1 MRRIWSLRSPFLLAM
16 LTLIALPAAT
26 WAAPVQGILN
36 IGGSDAQVSAT
47 FLNFLCF
54 GLGAACPTPPGS
66 TPSGDF
72 LATGTQTGDFVPY
85 AGNVGFI
92 QDLNQTTQPL
102 NSPFYLDEFLVFQP
116 GEVPNDIELDLTF
129 IYLGTSGQAGCLAP
143 PDLNATPAQQC
154 TPVIPALVSPSNPL
168 GLSPFNLRN
177 DPGGA
182 VASFSVAGYAER
194 ISTGELTPFR
204 GVFSAQFANTPYQ
217 TLLANLSNPNIGII
231 QASYSANFD
240 AVIPEPATMGLVGGA
255 LVLLGAGAL
264 RRRRQVSN

>member
-1 MRRIWSLRSPFLLAM
+1 MIV
-16 LTLIALPAAT
+16 LPAALS
-26 WAAPVQGILN
+26 AAPVQGVLN

-66 TPSGDF
+66 TPTGDF

-92 QDLNQTTQPL
+92 QDLNQATQPL
-102 NSPFYLDEFLVFQP
+102 NAPFYLDEFLVFQP

-129 IYLGTSGQAGCLAP
+129 IFLGTSGQAGCVAP
-143 PDLNATPAQQC
+143 PNLNATPAQQC
-154 TPVIPALVSPSNPL
+154 TPIVPALVSPTNPA

-217 TLLANLSNPNIGII
+217 TLLTQLSTAPGII

-264 RRRRQVSN
+264 RRRRQSSN